1 LRPGGAAEAGFAV
14 VKSRLLRAR
23 GELRAALRV
32 LRRACGD
39 PGTQAQPAWLEREV
53 ALCRAQL
60 LTAGGHPD
68 DALAA
73 LAQLADQDRADVLIA
88 RAEAQLAAGERE
100 QARLSLGRAVAAGD
114 VTAPVSVNAQLAVAA
129 LAVDCGELREAQS
142 AVREALR
149 LADPESLQRYFHEV
163 GAGLRR
169 LMRDDRELVELHRSL
184 GRRGHPAHPQALH
197 AAGSAAG
204 TVMVEKLSDRE
215 MDVLRHVDAML
226 PTEEIAGVMYL
237 SVNTVKTHVRSIL
250 RKLAAS
256 RRNEAVRRAREL
268 GLI

>member
-1 LRPGGAAEAGFAV
+1 
-14 VKSRLLRAR
+14 
-23 GELRAALRV
+23 
-32 LRRACGD
+32 
-39 PGTQAQPAWLEREV
+39 
-53 ALCRAQL
+53 
-60 LTAGGHPD
+60 
-68 DALAA
+68 
-73 LAQLADQDRADVLIA
+73 
-88 RAEAQLAAGERE
+88 
-100 QARLSLGRAVAAGD
+100 
-114 VTAPVSVNAQLAVAA
+114 VAA
-129 LAVDCGELREAQS
+129 LAVDVGDVREAQS

-169 LMRDDRELVELHRSL
+169 LMRDDQELAELHRSL
-184 GRRGHPAHPQALH
+184 GRRGHPAQPQAAH
-197 AAGSAAG
+197 GTGTAAGA
-204 TVMVEKLSDRE
+204 VMVEKLSERE
-215 MDVLRHVDAML
+215 MDVLRHVEAML